1 MCPSQVLAKISI
13 NCREKRIDFARAFS
27 GALRRLRDR
36 RSSSAGGKSPKDS
49 QQPNIVS
56 VAKQRADLDQL
67 SIADLTERGRNFF
80 FLRWSEE
87 AGAFGEFAAL
97 NSGGEMTVNSA
108 AHKTSGTR
116 DFIDR
121 FASLKSP
128 QRFRLTVIQMSSALP
143 EQRIGVVGKYS
154 TRIRREIFFNLA
166 EKRLGEIL

>member
-1 MCPSQVLAKISI
+1 MCSSQVLAKISI

-27 GALRRLRDR
+27 GALRRLGDR
-36 RSSSAGGKSPKDS
+36 RSSSRRGKSSKDS
-49 QQPNIVS
+49 QQPNIVF

-80 FLRWSEE
+80 FLGCSEE

-121 FASLKSP
+121 FTSLKSP
-128 QRFRLTVIQMSSALP
+128 QRFRLTVIQTGSALP
-143 EQRIGVVGKYS
+143 E
-154 TRIRREIFFNLA
+154 
-166 EKRLGEIL
+166 